1 MSTYL
6 NEADSDSD
14 GEKNATSKGPAREPL
29 SEEQVNGILETTAA
43 LKAEGNAFFSKSEF
57 EGALEKYTA
66 AVSLLKESD
75 LPKDGLILLNRSA
88 TYLALKRYVP
98 ALNDAN
104 QAIAID
110 PDNWKGHWRKGVA
123 LMSMSKRQFRTK
135 QAIEAFESCR
145 SCSTLPNNKK
155 AEVAAELNKAKARME
170 QQDAETPPADLSNC
184 APS

>member
-14 GEKNATSKGPAREPL
+14 DEKNVTKGPAKEPM
-29 SEEQVNGILETTAA
+29 SEEQVNGILETAAA
-43 LKAEGNAFFSKSEF
+43 LKAEGNSFFSKSEF

-104 QAIAID
+104 QGSQTSWMLYA
-110 PDNWKGHWRKGVA
+110 N
-123 LMSMSKRQFRTK
+123 L
-135 QAIEAFESCR
+135 
-145 SCSTLPNNKK
+145 TL
-155 AEVAAELNKAKARME
+155 
-170 QQDAETPPADLSNC
+170 C
-184 APS
+184 F

>member
-14 GEKNATSKGPAREPL
+14 GEKNTTSKESVREPL

-104 QAIAID
+104 QGMHTCLTITRESFLK
-110 PDNWKGHWRKGVA
+110 PYCEHKFSTTYLFCSHCHRSGQLEGSLEKGSCFNVYVEETVPH
-123 LMSMSKRQFRTK
+123 
-135 QAIEAFESCR
+135 EASDR
-145 SCSTLPNNKK
+145 S
-155 AEVAAELNKAKARME
+155 V
-170 QQDAETPPADLSNC
+170 
-184 APS
+184 

>member
-14 GEKNATSKGPAREPL
+14 GEKNAAGKGPAREPM
-29 SEEQVNGILETTAA
+29 SEEQINGILETTGA

-57 EGALEKYTA
+57 ESALEKYTA
-66 AVSLLKESD
+66 AVSLLKESG

-104 QAIAID
+104 QGAV
-110 PDNWKGHWRKGVA
+110 H
-123 LMSMSKRQFRTK
+123 
-135 QAIEAFESCR
+135 R
-145 SCSTLPNNKK
+145 SFSIIFTFINNKILFTTFVQPSRSTLITGK
-155 AEVAAELNKAKARME
+155 ATGGRVLR
-170 QQDAETPPADLSNC
+170 
-184 APS
+184 